1 MGGTSSCSVQ
11 IRNLGILGFML
22 SSEGALHAQAFG
34 QMHMRSCFIVQVPF
48 SQIFSRLHMHQMP
61 PTDRSGRLGLARG
74 LIGTML
80 TILLMQGKPEHQ
92 AGFHSCSARLETW
105 HQSVK
110 KNQPLN
116 EQWPSITL
124 RIFI

>member
-1 MGGTSSCSVQ
+1 MHRLLY
-11 IRNLGILGFML
+11 IH
-22 SSEGALHAQAFG
+22 SEDGLEGKKPAALTDSRQGAQTPTDFG
-34 QMHMRSCFIVQVPF
+34 QMHMRYCFIVQVPF

-61 PTDRSGRLGLARG
+61 PTDRSGQLGLARG

-110 KNQPLN
+110 IK
-116 EQWPSITL
+116 SASK
-124 RIFI
+124 